1 MLWRFALFTAVTTP
15 PNIRFQKMLEDNF
28 PSTRPSKKTKT
39 KKASTQGEGLDAT
52 NTLIKFVLDQTISA
66 SLNTAGFLIIMGA
79 LQDKSAADIHGDVMA
94 VSFPLLVAAR

>member
-1 MLWRFALFTAVTTP
+1 MLWRFVLFTAITTP

-28 PSTRPSKKTKT
+28 PSTRPAAAAKGKKKKTT
-39 KKASTQGEGLDAT
+39 AESLDAT

-79 LQDKSAADIHGDVMA
+79 LQDKSAAVIHSNVMT
-94 VSFPLLVAAR
+94 VRCPERFTC